1 MSGKLSTLRL
11 GVERGWIEFKILI
24 RDPQTIIW
32 TVIIFGILLTV
43 LWFQRDTKIEG
54 ISLALLTLP
63 SLLGM
68 QIASS
73 GFNDIASQLAFDRED
88 GTLLRAKAIPRGMS
102 AYFIARVVVTFLM
115 TLTYILF
122 LLLTSLV
129 IIPGILSNID
139 VLEILLMLFLI
150 VLGLLAT
157 APFGAI
163 IGSLV
168 KSSGSGWGLSLLPLA
183 LLVTISGIFYPITA
197 LAGWIQVVAQIFPV
211 YWLGLGIRSVFSP
224 EAAAALEL
232 TGSWRT
238 SETLLIL
245 SAWAI
250 AGMLIAP
257 RVLRKMARRTS
268 GSEMEAAR
276 QRTIQR
282 GY

>member
-1 MSGKLSTLRL
+1 MANKMSVLRL
-11 GVERGWIEFKILI
+11 GIERGWIEFKILVK
-24 RDPQTIIW
+24 DPQTIIW
-32 TVIIFGILLTV
+32 TVIIFGIFLTV
-43 LWFQRDTKIEG
+43 LWFQKDTKIEG

-88 GTLLRAKAIPRGMS
+88 GTLLRAKAIPKGMG

-115 TLTYILF
+115 TIVYVLF
-122 LLLTSLV
+122 LLAGSLFIV
-129 IIPGILSNID
+129 PD
-139 VLEILLMLFLI
+139 VLSDIDIFKLLLMFLLV
-150 VLGLLAT
+150 VLGLLAA

-168 KSSGSGWGLSLLPLA
+168 KSAGSGWGLSLLPLA
-183 LLVTISGIFYPITA
+183 ILIAISGIFYPITA
-197 LAGWIQVVAQIFPV
+197 LAGWIQAVAQVFPV
-211 YWLGLGIRSVFSP
+211 YWMGLGIRSVFAP
-224 EAAAALEL
+224 EAAASIEL

-238 SETLLIL
+238 GETIVVLAAWSIVGLI
-245 SAWAI
+245 
-250 AGMLIAP
+250 IAP

-276 QRTIQR
+276 ERTIQR
-282 GY
+282 GW